1 MRIKNISIALVL
13 VFGLAVAG
21 CTREAQLWNQS
32 QEYEGEGYGDAT
44 RQTYARQIVNP
55 DAAKPSA
62 TDAARD
68 GERAILGIGKYK
80 KGEVTVGDSDSDNG
94 GGGSSSSGGV
104 SVPLR

>member
-1 MRIKNISIALVL
+1 MRIKNCSIALVL

-21 CTREAQLWNQS
+21 CAREAQLWNQS
-32 QEYEGEGYGDAT
+32 NETEGEGFGDAT

-62 TDAARD
+62 TDAAVD
-68 GERAILGIGKYK
+68 GERAILGIAKYK
-80 KGEVTVGDSDSDNG
+80 KGEVSVGDSG
-94 GGGSSSSGGV
+94 GGGSGGGI